1 MRTGDSL
8 RQENLQQFG
17 RLVTPKKFVARVPAV
32 YLTSAEGTIL
42 AFLRFLEINKLQAL
56 KAVCGFK
63 SRPGYHSTCIW
74 NSARATHSAARCMI
88 LAPGSFKTPA

>member
-42 AFLRFLEINKLQAL
+42 AFWSFIEINKLRAFKPRMWFESLHPPQLKQWVRMVVDFSRQAL
-56 KAVCGFK
+56 
-63 SRPGYHSTCIW
+63 
-74 NSARATHSAARCMI
+74 
-88 LAPGSFKTPA
+88 